1 MTTRAASAMAQWGQG
16 RAVEQ
21 REPNPP
27 QVVSETPVADDLSL
41 MDRWSNSID
50 SRASSV
56 ADTVATFT
64 GLEQEQQE
72 MLKGAPL
79 SVEEAHKVSPAP
91 SQVAWQLGGDV
102 AGLGFDFLAD
112 TLVEGVTEGFQLL
125 PNPVEGYTKEQFG
138 ALVESS
144 AGQMGLAAWQRG
156 EDAWDAFAAK
166 FPQEAKTLSK
176 GLDLSAVGK
185 LQWKLDSKGNP
196 RVFSQKVKFPIE
208 LTPLRADKVG
218 NRNIL
223 AAPKGKDK
231 DVYNIVTPDLT
242 KQQQIDK
249 IKRGE
254 VSDPTGLGRNQ
265 NAIPSQEEWAVVD
278 AVGKLKVNGAQTM
291 QTNSNVILNEVNR
304 LADITIN
311 KTKAVKGGADY
322 DQVMDTIRE
331 NIRKAAADNPAV
343 FGKNG
348 KKSQKIVDDV
358 VAQFEKFMDESGNN
372 SFEGLLAARQQLD
385 NYLINEIKLGT
396 FGNARKASVASSA
409 HRAIRDTVNGVV
421 EQGVPGTKD
430 LLREQS
436 LLLRGLEGVAGK
448 AADES
453 QGALGRLLQRINMHN
468 PTTPLAQMSTLM
480 SPLVW
485 AGAVAVSPFVLA
497 AQGGRQLKRSNL
509 VTRGM
514 GTVQYGIRDVIQES
528 TKALKMIKDPDV
540 RKQIQSDIKVMA
552 TLLHTLPNGGEEEPV
567 Q

>member
-1 MTTRAASAMAQWGQG
+1 MSTRAANAMAQWGQT

-21 REPNPP
+21 REPSPP
-27 QVVSETPVADDLSL
+27 QVASETPVADDLSL
-41 MDRWSNSID
+41 MDRWS
-50 SRASSV
+50 ASTAARGSSL
-56 ADTVATFT
+56 ADTMANVT

-72 MLKGAPL
+72 ILKGSPL
-79 SVEEAHKVSPAP
+79 SVEEAHKVSPSPA
-91 SQVAWQLGGDV
+91 QAVWQIGSDV
-102 AGLGFDFLAD
+102 AGLGFDYLAD
-112 TLVEGVTEGFQLL
+112 TVVEGVTEGFQLL
-125 PNPVEGYTKEQFG
+125 PNAVEGYTKEQFG
-138 ALVESS
+138 ALVESPV
-144 AGQMGLAAWQRG
+144 GQGGLAAWQRG
-156 EDAWDAFAAK
+156 TDAWDAFAAK
-166 FPQEAKTLSK
+166 YPQEARTLSK
-176 GLDLSAVGK
+176 GLDLTAAGK
-185 LQWKLDSKGNP
+185 VN
-196 RVFSQKVKFPIE
+196 QKVKFPIE

-322 DQVMDTIRE
+322 DQVMATIRE
-331 NIRKAAADNPAV
+331 NIRKVAADNPAV

-497 AQGGRQLKRSNL
+497 GQAARQLKRSNL

-514 GTVQYGIRDVIQES
+514 GNVQYGIRDVIQES